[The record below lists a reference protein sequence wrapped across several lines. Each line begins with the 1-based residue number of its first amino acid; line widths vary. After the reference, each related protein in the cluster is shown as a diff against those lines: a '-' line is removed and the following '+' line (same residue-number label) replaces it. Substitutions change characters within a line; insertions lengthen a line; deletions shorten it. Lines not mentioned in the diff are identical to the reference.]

1 MKKLTSLNP
10 IPEKDPIPEK
20 EEIEID
26 NSESLQFSINDI
38 RNATDD
44 FSDYNKIGEGGFGAV
59 YKVR

>member
-1 MKKLTSLNP
+1 MKKLTSLN
-10 IPEKDPIPEK
+10 PIPEK